1 MTRAQS
7 FLYETH
13 YQISIIYSYFF
24 SQICLFFY
32 WGEMVKIVAYLIN
45 QLPSSVLN
53 LLILETYL
61 HKYKFFIVDSL
72 PSKNES
78 LIVLIMSISQR
89 IS

>member
-1 MTRAQS
+1 M
-7 FLYETH
+7 
-13 YQISIIYSYFF
+13 
-24 SQICLFFY
+24 
-32 WGEMVKIVAYLIN
+32 KIVAYLIN